1 MVLRLVALRNFRNY
15 PQKEIFFSDD
25 RNLIVG
31 PNASGKTNILEAIY
45 LLATGK
51 SFRVKGVESEMI
63 RYGEE
68 VADVEGLLG
77 SGDKLKIIL
86 TRGIVMGEKVAKK
99 KYLINEVGKRAVDF
113 VGRLRA
119 VYFGPE
125 DLELILGSP
134 SIRRKYLDNVLTQVD
149 KEYARASLSYEKGLK
164 TRNRILEEIREA
176 RAQAEVSGLLKYN
189 QETERKKLYFWDQL
203 LIKNGNLI
211 TAKREEMINFLNA
224 NSTLMICKMDTKEIP
239 CFQIEYDRSPISLE
253 RLSQYEKEEVA
264 AASTLVGPHR
274 DDFKMRMLRNGE
286 RLAQEVGAGRDL
298 AVFGSRGE
306 QRLAVLWLK
315 LGELKFVREKTEE
328 PPVLLLDDVFSE
340 LDVEH
345 RKLILD
351 VVGEQQTI
359 ITTADLGMVEK
370 GWLKGV
376 RIIELE

>member
-1 MVLRLVALRNFRNY
+1 MVLRLIALRNFRNY
-15 PQKEIFFSDD
+15 LQKEIFFSDD

-31 PNASGKTNILEAIY
+31 PNASGKTNILEGIY

-51 SFRVKGVESEMI
+51 SFRVKGIESEMI

-68 VADVEGLLG
+68 IADVEGLLG
-77 SGDKLKIIL
+77 SGDKLKIVL
-86 TRGIVMGEKVAKK
+86 TRGVVMGEKVAKK
-99 KYLINEVGKRAVDF
+99 KYLLNEVSKRALDF

-125 DLELILGSP
+125 DLELVLGSP

-149 KEYARASLSYEKGLK
+149 KEYARASLSYEKGLR

-176 RAQAEVSGLLKYN
+176 RARAEISGLLKYN
-189 QETERKKLYFWDQL
+189 EETERKKLYFWDQL

-211 TAKREEMINFLNA
+211 TAKREELINFLNA
-224 NSTLMICKMDTKEIP
+224 HSTLLVCQTDTKEIP
-239 CFQIEYDRSPISLE
+239 CFQIEYDRSPISPE

-274 DDFKMRMLRNGE
+274 DDFKIRMLRNRE
-286 RLAQEVGAGRDL
+286 QLAEEVGVGRDL

-315 LGELKFVREKTEE
+315 LGELKFIKEKTEE
-328 PPVLLLDDVFSE
+328 PPVLLLDDIFSE
-340 LDVEH
+340 LDVNR
-345 RKLILD
+345 RKLVLD

-359 ITTADLGMVEK
+359 ITTADIGMVEP

-376 RIIELE
+376 KITELK

>member
-1 MVLRLVALRNFRNY
+1 MILKLITLRNFRNFA
-15 PQKEIFFSDD
+15 QKEIFFSDD

-31 PNASGKTNILEAIY
+31 PNAVGKTNILEAVY

-63 RYGEE
+63 CYGEE
-68 VADVEGLLG
+68 VADAEGLLG
-77 SGDKLKIIL
+77 SGENLKIIL
-86 TRGIVMGEKVAKK
+86 TRGVVMGEKVAKK
-99 KYLINEVGKRAVDF
+99 KYLVNGVSKRAVDF

-134 SIRRKYLDNVLTQVD
+134 SIRRKYLDNVLSQVD

-211 TAKREEMINFLNA
+211 TAKREEFINFLNA
-224 NSTLMICKMDTKEIP
+224 NSTLLICKMNSATVP

-253 RLSQYEKEEVA
+253 RLAQYEKEEVA

-274 DDFKMRMLRNGE
+274 DDFKVRMLKNGE
-286 RLAQEVGAGRDL
+286 KLAEEVGAGRDL

-315 LGELKFVREKTEE
+315 LGELKFIREKTQE
-328 PPVLLLDDVFSE
+328 PLVLLLDDIFSE
-340 LDVEH
+340 LDVSH
-345 RKLILD
+345 RKMVLD

-370 GWLKGV
+370 EWLSGV
-376 RIIELE
+376 KLIKLP